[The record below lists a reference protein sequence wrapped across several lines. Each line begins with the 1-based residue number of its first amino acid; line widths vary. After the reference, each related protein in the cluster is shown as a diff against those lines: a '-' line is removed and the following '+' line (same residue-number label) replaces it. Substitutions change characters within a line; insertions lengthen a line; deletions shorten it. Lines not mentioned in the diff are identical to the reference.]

1 MNQERGSLRE
11 LMPVAAE
18 MVDWLRATLGKQAAD
33 KIVLAGKA
41 GRGGFYVAEVGPDGV
56 FREFGSCK
64 SGRRAHQAL
73 DGGVTWS
80 GACDIRSTTPPT
92 PPMGPPTP
100 PTHAGNSAPDC
111 ALVGGVAISPGGSP
125 IHAVGVRCR

>member
-56 FREFGSCK
+56 FREFGSSK
-64 SGRRAHQAL
+64 SGRRAQAL
-73 DGGVTWS
+73 DGTVTWI
-80 GACDIRSTTPPT
+80 GGCEISTPEVAHGPT
-92 PPMGPPTP
+92 
-100 PTHAGNSAPDC
+100 A
-111 ALVGGVAISPGGSP
+111 
-125 IHAVGVRCR
+125 